1 VTILKQAKSIGDII
15 RLQAIHRA
23 ENIALIFN
31 DKPINYSTLDKM
43 TSQTANGLIA
53 AGVKKN
59 NRICY
64 LGTNSSHYFELI
76 LAASK
81 AAAVM
86 CPINWRL
93 SVNEILYILED
104 TEAKIIFVT
113 SEFEKIVNKV
123 LLKTAKNIT
132 VINIDDFNDWREKN
146 KLSDPNIECGLKDD
160 VIQLYTSGTT
170 GYPKGVR
177 LSNQSLLLTRERESQ
192 ISSPEWSKWHDR
204 DVSLISMPCFHMG
217 GTNYGLSTLYA
228 GATGVITSRF
238 DPLNQI
244 KIIKKYGITK
254 QFIVPTALRIMLE
267 EKSLSNTELAS
278 LKYISYGSSPI
289 PVDLMAAAMKKFG
302 CKFIQKY
309 GMTETGGSCTALA
322 PEDHTIPTNP
332 RMNSVGK
339 ALNGV
344 KLKII
349 DQRGEEK
356 KIGEAGEVVVQS
368 TGNMNGYWK
377 NTQETKKCLLHDN
390 WLKTGDVGYLDQDG
404 YLYLLDRVKDMI
416 LSGGE
421 NIYSAEVERALKEN
435 PIIDEVAVIGVPD
448 KKWGESVKACVV
460 LKLGITQNEA
470 EIISECKKIIASY
483 KCPKSIDFLSTLPRG
498 TSGKI
503 LKRELRKPYW
513 FDDGRQVN

>member
-1 VTILKQAKSIGDII
+1 VTALKKAKSIGDIS
-15 RLQAIHRA
+15 RVQAIQRA
-23 ENIALIFN
+23 ESIALIF
-31 DKPINYSTLDKM
+31 DDERINYKTLDKM
-43 TSQTANGLIA
+43 ASQSANGLIA

-59 NRICY
+59 DRICY
-64 LGTNSSHYFELI
+64 LGTNSAHYFELI

-81 AAAVM
+81 VAGVM

-93 SVNEILYILED
+93 SVNEVLYILED
-104 TEAKIIFVT
+104 TDAKIIFVT
-113 SEFEKIVNKV
+113 NEFEETVNKA
-123 LLKTAKNIT
+123 LSKITRNIT
-132 VINIDDFNDWREKN
+132 IININDFDDWRGKN
-146 KLSDPNIECGLKDD
+146 KLTDPNVECGLKDD

-192 ISSPEWSKWHDR
+192 ISSPEWSKWHHN

-228 GATGVITSRF
+228 GATGVITSQF
-238 DPLNQI
+238 NPLNQI
-244 KIIKKYGITK
+244 NLIKKYGITK

-267 EKSLSNTELAS
+267 ENSLSNTELVS

-289 PVDLMAAAMKKFG
+289 PLDLMAAAMKKFG

-309 GMTETGGSCTALA
+309 GMTETGGSCTALP
-322 PEDHTIPTNP
+322 PEDHTIPPNP
-332 RMNSVGK
+332 KMNSVGK

-344 KLKII
+344 KIKII
-349 DQRGEEK
+349 NQSGEDQKFGET
-356 KIGEAGEVVVQS
+356 GEIVIQS

-377 NTQETKKCLLHDN
+377 NTQETKKSLLHGN
-390 WLKTGDVGYLDQDG
+390 WLKTGDVGYLDQEG
-404 YLYLLDRVKDMI
+404 YLYILDRVKDMI
-416 LSGGE
+416 VSGGE

-435 PIIDEVAVIGVPD
+435 PEIDEVAVIGVPD

-460 LKLGITQNEA
+460 LKLGIPQSETK
-470 EIISECKKIIASY
+470 IISECKKILASY
-483 KCPKSIDFLSTLPRG
+483 KCPKSIDFLSILPRSS
-498 TSGKI
+498 SGKI

-513 FDDGRQVN
+513 LENSKQVN